1 MRVGTPILSMILAA
15 TLVGAGCASV
25 PMLEQTAAAPCEAVP
40 LELVIK
46 GGPVQNT
53 SPEGQSM
60 AVDVRVFALAK
71 RDAFD
76 RFDHDKAQKGEET
89 LGPDLL
95 ANTRIT
101 VFPDDE
107 QIVAMSVP
115 PKTRYVAMVGL
126 FRKSD
131 GDGWSKVVDVQPLVS
146 RCQPGGLAGLI
157 RAQVVD
163 NRIQA
168 DATAQ

>member
-1 MRVGTPILSMILAA
+1 MRVGTPILSMILG
-15 TLVGAGCASV
+15 LGACSSGCASI
-25 PMLEQTAAAPCEAVP
+25 PTLDPEAAKPCETIP
-40 LELVIK
+40 LELVMK

-53 SPEGQSM
+53 SPEGQAM
-60 AVDVRVFALAK
+60 AVDVRVYALAK

-76 RFDHDKAQKGEET
+76 RLDYDKAQKGDEV

-95 ANTRIT
+95 ANTRVTI
-101 VFPDDE
+101 FPEDE

-115 PKTRYVAMVGL
+115 PKTRYVALVGL
-126 FRKSD
+126 FRRAD
-131 GDGWSKVVDVQPLVS
+131 GDGWSKVVDVQPLIA